1 MNVHRIALIK
11 LIFYFKNK
19 FKPKEYRK
27 MQSGVIRPLASM
39 LPRKL
44 FNQEHEAFRDTVRKF
59 YEKEVA
65 PHTEKFES
73 QRHVDRHLWN
83 QAGELGL
90 LCCTMPEEYGGSG
103 VDRLYSMIL
112 IEEQAYAMD
121 SATGFSLH
129 SDIVAN
135 YILNFGNENQK
146 LYWLPRMA
154 TGECVTA
161 IAMTE
166 PGTGSDLQ
174 AVRTTAELD
183 GDEYII
189 NGSKI
194 FITNGFLCDMVI
206 VVCKTGDSEKGSAN
220 LSLIMVEADR
230 VGFSKGKPLN
240 KVGMK
245 GQDTCE
251 LFFQDVRVPKTNL
264 LGVEGMG
271 FIMLMKELAWE
282 RMLVAI
288 ISQSGAEAAFAH
300 TVAYTKERKAFGKSI
315 SHFQNT
321 RFKLAEL
328 RTEIDFCRAYLDR
341 CMELQLDQQL
351 SIEAAAAAKYKI
363 SDMYSKVVDECLQL
377 HGGYGYM
384 LEYPIARAYLD
395 NRANRIYAG
404 TNEIM
409 KELISRG
416 L

>member
-1 MNVHRIALIK
+1 
-11 LIFYFKNK
+11 
-19 FKPKEYRK
+19 
-27 MQSGVIRPLASM
+27 MQSGAIRPLNNM
-39 LPRKL
+39 LPRNL
-44 FNQEHEAFRDTVRKF
+44 FNAEHEAFRETVRKF
-59 YEKEVA
+59 YAKDVVPNIEKYE
-65 PHTEKFES
+65 
-73 QRHVDRHLWN
+73 QQQHVDRELWN
-83 QAGELGL
+83 KAGAMGL
-90 LCCTMPEEYGGSG
+90 LCATMPEAYGGSG

-121 SATGFSLH
+121 SSTGFSLH

-135 YILNFGNENQK
+135 YINNFGSEAQK
-146 LYWLPRMA
+146 HYWLTRMA
-154 TGECVTA
+154 SGETVTA

-174 AVRTTAELD
+174 AVRTTAVLD
-183 GDEYII
+183 GDDYII

-194 FITNGFLCDMVI
+194 FITNGYLCDMAI

-220 LSLIMVEADR
+220 LSLIIVEANR
-230 VGFSKGKPLN
+230 AGFSKGKPLN
-240 KVGMK
+240 KIGMK

-251 LFFQDVRVPKTNL
+251 LFFDHVRVPKENL
-264 LGVEGMG
+264 LGMEGMG
-271 FIMLMKELAWE
+271 FMMLMKELAWE

-288 ISQSGAEAAFAH
+288 ICQAGAEAALAH
-300 TVAYTKERKAFGKSI
+300 TVQYTKERKAFGKAI
-315 SHFQNT
+315 SSFQNT

-341 CMELQLDQQL
+341 CMQLQLEESLGID
-351 SIEAAAAAKYKI
+351 AAAAAKYKI
-363 SDMYSKVVDECLQL
+363 SEMFSKVVDECLQL

-409 KELISRG
+409 KELISRS

>member
-1 MNVHRIALIK
+1 M
-11 LIFYFKNK
+11 
-19 FKPKEYRK
+19 
-27 MQSGVIRPLASM
+27 SSSVIRPIPSM

-44 FNQEHEAFRDTVRKF
+44 FNAEHEAFRDTVRRF
-59 YEKEVA
+59 YSDEVV
-65 PHTEKFES
+65 PNTEKYEE
-73 QRHVDRHLWN
+73 QQHVDRDLWN
-83 QAGELGL
+83 KAGELGL
-90 LCCTMPEEYGGSG
+90 LCATMPEEYGGSG

-112 IEEQAYAMD
+112 IEEQAYAGD

-135 YILNFGNENQK
+135 YINNFGNEEQK
-146 LYWLPRMA
+146 KTWLPKMA
-154 TGECVTA
+154 TGEVVSA

-174 AVRTTAELD
+174 GVRTTAVED
-183 GDEYII
+183 GDDYIV

-194 FITNGFLCDMVI
+194 FITNGYLCDMA
-206 VVCKTGDSEKGSAN
+206 VVVVKTGKTEKGSNN
-220 LSLIMVEADR
+220 LSLLIMDANSE
-230 VGFSKGKPLN
+230 GFTKGKPLK

-251 LFFQDVRVPKTNL
+251 LFFDNVRVPKSNL
-264 LGVEGMG
+264 LGMEGMG

-288 ISQSGAEAAFAH
+288 ICQAGAEAAFAH
-300 TVAYTKERKAFGKSI
+300 TVAYTKERKAFGKAI
-315 SHFQNT
+315 SSFQNT

-328 RTEIDFCRAYLDR
+328 RSEIDMGRAFLDR
-341 CMELQLDQQL
+341 CMELQ
-351 SIEAAAAAKYKI
+351 IEGTLGIDAAAAAKYKL
-363 SDMYSKVVDECLQL
+363 SDLFSKVVDEGVQL

-384 LEYPIARAYLD
+384 LEYPIARAYID

-409 KELISRG
+409 KELISRT

>member
-1 MNVHRIALIK
+1 MSEGA
-11 LIFYFKNK
+11 
-19 FKPKEYRK
+19 
-27 MQSGVIRPLASM
+27 IRPIANM
-39 LPRKL
+39 LPRNL
-44 FNQEHEAFRDTVRKF
+44 FNAEHDAFRDTVRRF
-59 YEKEVA
+59 YEKEVV
-65 PHTEKFES
+65 PNIEKYET
-73 QRHVDRHLWN
+73 QQHVDRDLWN
-83 QAGELGL
+83 KAGELGL
-90 LCCTMPEEYGGSG
+90 LCATMPEQYGGSG

-121 SATGFSLH
+121 SSTGFSLH

-135 YILNFGNENQK
+135 YINNFGNEEQK
-146 LYWLPRMA
+146 SHWLPKMA
-154 TGECVTA
+154 SGETVTA

-183 GDEYII
+183 GDDYII

-194 FITNGFLCDMVI
+194 FITNGYLCDMAI
-206 VVCKTGDSEKGSAN
+206 VVCKTGKEEKGSAN
-220 LSLIMVEADR
+220 LSLIIVEADR
-230 VGFSKGKPLN
+230 AGFSKGKPLK

-251 LFFQDVRVPKTNL
+251 LFFDNVRVPKENL
-264 LGVEGMG
+264 LGMQGMG
-271 FIMLMKELAWE
+271 FMMLMKELAWE

-288 ISQSGAEAAFAH
+288 ICQSGAEAALAH
-300 TVAYTKERKAFGKSI
+300 TIQYTKERKAFGKAVAS
-315 SHFQNT
+315 FQNT

-341 CMELQLDQQL
+341 CMELQLEEKLGID
-351 SIEAAAAAKYKI
+351 AAAAAKYKI
-363 SDMYSKVVDECLQL
+363 SDMFSKVVDECVQL

-384 LEYPIARAYLD
+384 LEYPIARAYID

-409 KELISRG
+409 KELISRT

>member
-1 MNVHRIALIK
+1 
-11 LIFYFKNK
+11 
-19 FKPKEYRK
+19 
-27 MQSGVIRPLASM
+27 MQSGAIRPLLNM

-44 FNQEHEAFRDTVRKF
+44 FDADHEAFRDTVRKF
-59 YEKEVA
+59 YEKEVV
-65 PHTEKFES
+65 PNIEKYE
-73 QRHVDRHLWN
+73 QQQHVDRDIWN
-83 QAGELGL
+83 KAGALGL
-90 LCCTMPEEYGGSG
+90 LCTTMPEAYGGSG

-121 SATGFSLH
+121 SSTGFSLH

-135 YILNFGNENQK
+135 YIYNFGNEQQK
-146 LYWLPRMA
+146 QFWLPKMT
-154 TGECVTA
+154 TGETVTA

-174 AVRTTAELD
+174 AVRTTAVLD
-183 GDEYII
+183 GDDYVI

-194 FITNGFLCDMVI
+194 FITNGYLCDMAI
-206 VVCKTGDSEKGSAN
+206 VVCKTGHSEKGSAN
-220 LSLIMVEADR
+220 LSLILVEADR

-240 KVGMK
+240 KIGMK

-251 LFFQDVRVPKTNL
+251 LFFDNVRVPKENL
-264 LGVEGMG
+264 LGMEGMG
-271 FIMLMKELAWE
+271 FMMLMKELAWE

-288 ISQSGAEAAFAH
+288 ICQAGAEASFAH
-300 TVAYTKERKAFGKSI
+300 TVKYTKERKAFGKAIGS
-315 SHFQNT
+315 FQNS
-321 RFKLAEL
+321 RFTLAEL

-341 CMELQLDQQL
+341 CMELQLKEELGID
-351 SIEAAAAAKYKI
+351 AAAAAKYKI
-363 SDMYSKVVDECLQL
+363 SEMFSKVVDECLQL

-384 LEYPIARAYLD
+384 LEYPIARAYID

-409 KELISRG
+409 KELISRT

>member
-1 MNVHRIALIK
+1 
-11 LIFYFKNK
+11 
-19 FKPKEYRK
+19 
-27 MQSGVIRPLASM
+27 MQSGAIRPLNNM
-39 LPRKL
+39 LPRNL
-44 FNQEHEAFRDTVRKF
+44 FNAEHEAFRETVRKF
-59 YEKEVA
+59 YAKEVV
-65 PHTEKFES
+65 PNIEKYE
-73 QRHVDRHLWN
+73 QQQHVDRELWN
-83 QAGELGL
+83 KAGAMGL
-90 LCCTMPEEYGGSG
+90 LCATMPEAYGGSG

-121 SATGFSLH
+121 SSTGFSLH

-135 YILNFGNENQK
+135 YINNFGSEAQK
-146 LYWLPRMA
+146 HYWLTRMA
-154 TGECVTA
+154 SGETVTA

-174 AVRTTAELD
+174 AVRTTAVLD
-183 GDEYII
+183 GDDYII

-194 FITNGFLCDMVI
+194 FITNGYLCDMAI

-220 LSLIMVEADR
+220 LSLIIVEADR

-240 KVGMK
+240 KIGMK

-251 LFFQDVRVPKTNL
+251 LFFDHVRVPKENL
-264 LGVEGMG
+264 LGMEGMG
-271 FIMLMKELAWE
+271 FMMLMKELAWE

-288 ISQSGAEAAFAH
+288 ICQAGTEAALAH
-300 TVAYTKERKAFGKSI
+300 TVQYTKERKAFGKTVS
-315 SHFQNT
+315 SFQNT

-341 CMELQLDQQL
+341 CMQLQLEESLGID
-351 SIEAAAAAKYKI
+351 AAAAAKYKI
-363 SDMYSKVVDECLQL
+363 SEMFSKVVDECLQL

-384 LEYPIARAYLD
+384 MEYPIARAYID

-409 KELISRG
+409 KELISRS

>member
-1 MNVHRIALIK
+1 MSEGA
-11 LIFYFKNK
+11 
-19 FKPKEYRK
+19 
-27 MQSGVIRPLASM
+27 IRPIANM
-39 LPRKL
+39 LPRNL
-44 FNQEHEAFRDTVRKF
+44 FNAEHDAFRDTVRRF
-59 YEKEVA
+59 YEKEVV
-65 PHTEKFES
+65 PNIEKYET
-73 QRHVDRHLWN
+73 QQHVDRDLWN
-83 QAGELGL
+83 KAGELGL
-90 LCCTMPEEYGGSG
+90 LCATMPEQYGGSG

-121 SATGFSLH
+121 SSTGFSLH

-135 YILNFGNENQK
+135 YINNFGNEEQK
-146 LYWLPRMA
+146 SHWLPKMA
-154 TGECVTA
+154 SGETVTA

-183 GDEYII
+183 GDDYII

-194 FITNGFLCDMVI
+194 FITNGYLCDMAI
-206 VVCKTGDSEKGSAN
+206 VVCKTGKEEKGSAN
-220 LSLIMVEADR
+220 LSLIIVEADR
-230 VGFSKGKPLN
+230 AGFSKGKPLK

-251 LFFQDVRVPKTNL
+251 LFFDNVRVPKENL
-264 LGVEGMG
+264 LGMQGMG
-271 FIMLMKELAWE
+271 FMMLMKELAWE

-288 ISQSGAEAAFAH
+288 ICQAGAEAALAH
-300 TVAYTKERKAFGKSI
+300 TIQYTKERKAFGKTVAS
-315 SHFQNT
+315 FQNT

-341 CMELQLDQQL
+341 CMELQLAEKLGID
-351 SIEAAAAAKYKI
+351 AAAAAKYKI
-363 SDMYSKVVDECLQL
+363 SDMFSKVVDECVQL

-384 LEYPIARAYLD
+384 LEYPIARAYID

-409 KELISRG
+409 KELISRT

>member
-1 MNVHRIALIK
+1 
-11 LIFYFKNK
+11 
-19 FKPKEYRK
+19 
-27 MQSGVIRPLASM
+27 MQSGAIRPLNNM
-39 LPRKL
+39 LPRNL
-44 FNQEHEAFRDTVRKF
+44 FNAEHEAFRETVRKF
-59 YEKEVA
+59 YAKEVV
-65 PHTEKFES
+65 PNIEKYE
-73 QRHVDRHLWN
+73 QQQHVDRELWN
-83 QAGELGL
+83 KAGAMGL
-90 LCCTMPEEYGGSG
+90 LCATMPEAYGGSG

-112 IEEQAYAMD
+112 IEEQAYATD
-121 SATGFSLH
+121 SSTGFSLH

-135 YILNFGNENQK
+135 YINNFGSEAQK
-146 LYWLPRMA
+146 HYWLTRMA
-154 TGECVTA
+154 SGETVTA

-174 AVRTTAELD
+174 AVRTTAVLD
-183 GDEYII
+183 GDDYII

-194 FITNGFLCDMVI
+194 FITNGYLCDMAI

-220 LSLIMVEADR
+220 LSLIIVEANR
-230 VGFSKGKPLN
+230 AGFSKGKPLN
-240 KVGMK
+240 KIGMK

-251 LFFQDVRVPKTNL
+251 LFFDHVRVPKENL
-264 LGVEGMG
+264 LGMEGMG
-271 FIMLMKELAWE
+271 FMMLMKELAWE

-288 ISQSGAEAAFAH
+288 ICQAGAEAALAH
-300 TVAYTKERKAFGKSI
+300 TVQYTKERKAFGKAI
-315 SHFQNT
+315 SSFQNT

-341 CMELQLDQQL
+341 CMQLQLEESLGID
-351 SIEAAAAAKYKI
+351 AAAAAKYKI
-363 SDMYSKVVDECLQL
+363 SEMFSKVVDECLQL

-409 KELISRG
+409 KELISRS

>member
-1 MNVHRIALIK
+1 
-11 LIFYFKNK
+11 
-19 FKPKEYRK
+19 
-27 MQSGVIRPLASM
+27 MQSGAIRPLNNM
-39 LPRKL
+39 LPRNL
-44 FNQEHEAFRDTVRKF
+44 FNTEHEAFRETVRKF
-59 YEKEVA
+59 YAKEVV
-65 PHTEKFES
+65 PNIEKYE
-73 QRHVDRHLWN
+73 QQQHVDRELWN
-83 QAGELGL
+83 KAGAMGL
-90 LCCTMPEEYGGSG
+90 LCATMPEAYGGSG

-121 SATGFSLH
+121 SSTGFSLH

-135 YILNFGNENQK
+135 YINNFGSEAQK
-146 LYWLPRMA
+146 HYWLTRMA
-154 TGECVTA
+154 SGETVTA

-174 AVRTTAELD
+174 AVRTTAVLD
-183 GDEYII
+183 GDDYII

-194 FITNGFLCDMVI
+194 FITNGYLCDMAI
-206 VVCKTGDSEKGSAN
+206 VVCKTGNNEKGSAN
-220 LSLIMVEADR
+220 LSLIIVEADR
-230 VGFSKGKPLN
+230 AGFSKGKPLN
-240 KVGMK
+240 KIGMK

-251 LFFQDVRVPKTNL
+251 LFFDHVRVPKENL
-264 LGVEGMG
+264 LGMEGIG
-271 FIMLMKELAWE
+271 FMMLMKELAWE

-288 ISQSGAEAAFAH
+288 ICQAGAEAALAH
-300 TVAYTKERKAFGKSI
+300 TVQYTKERKAFGKTI
-315 SHFQNT
+315 SSFQNT

-341 CMELQLDQQL
+341 CMQLQLEESLGID
-351 SIEAAAAAKYKI
+351 AAAAAKYKI
-363 SDMYSKVVDECLQL
+363 SEMFSKVVDECLQL

-409 KELISRG
+409 KELISRS

>member
-1 MNVHRIALIK
+1 
-11 LIFYFKNK
+11 
-19 FKPKEYRK
+19 
-27 MQSGVIRPLASM
+27 MQSGAIRPLNNM
-39 LPRKL
+39 LPRNL
-44 FNQEHEAFRDTVRKF
+44 FNTEHEAFRETVRKF
-59 YEKEVA
+59 YAKEVV
-65 PHTEKFES
+65 PNIEKYE
-73 QRHVDRHLWN
+73 QQQHVDRELWN
-83 QAGELGL
+83 KAGAMGL
-90 LCCTMPEEYGGSG
+90 LCATMPEAYGGSD

-121 SATGFSLH
+121 SSTGFSLH

-135 YILNFGNENQK
+135 YINNFGNEAQK
-146 LYWLPRMA
+146 HYWLTRMA
-154 TGECVTA
+154 SGETVTA

-174 AVRTTAELD
+174 AVRTTAVLD
-183 GDEYII
+183 GDDYII

-194 FITNGFLCDMVI
+194 FITNGYLCDMAV
-206 VVCKTGDSEKGSAN
+206 VVCKTGDTDKGSAN
-220 LSLIMVEADR
+220 LSLIIVEANR
-230 VGFSKGKPLN
+230 AGFSKGKPLN
-240 KVGMK
+240 KIGMK

-251 LFFQDVRVPKTNL
+251 LFFDHVRVPKENL
-264 LGVEGMG
+264 LGMEGMG
-271 FIMLMKELAWE
+271 FMMLMKELAWE

-288 ISQSGAEAAFAH
+288 ICQAGAEAALAH
-300 TVAYTKERKAFGKSI
+300 TVQYTKERKAFGKAI
-315 SHFQNT
+315 SSFQNT

-341 CMELQLDQQL
+341 CMQLQLEESLGID
-351 SIEAAAAAKYKI
+351 AAAAAKYKI
-363 SDMYSKVVDECLQL
+363 SEMFSKVVDECLQL

-409 KELISRG
+409 KELISRS

>member
-1 MNVHRIALIK
+1 
-11 LIFYFKNK
+11 
-19 FKPKEYRK
+19 
-27 MQSGVIRPLASM
+27 MQSGAIRPLNNM
-39 LPRKL
+39 LTRNL
-44 FNQEHEAFRDTVRKF
+44 FNAEHEAFRETVRKF
-59 YEKEVA
+59 YAKEVV
-65 PHTEKFES
+65 PNIEKYE
-73 QRHVDRHLWN
+73 QQQHVDRELWN
-83 QAGELGL
+83 KAGAMGL
-90 LCCTMPEEYGGSG
+90 LCATMPEAYGGSG

-121 SATGFSLH
+121 SSTGFSLH

-135 YILNFGNENQK
+135 YINNFGSEAQK
-146 LYWLPRMA
+146 HYWLTRMA
-154 TGECVTA
+154 SGETVTA

-174 AVRTTAELD
+174 AVRTTAVLD
-183 GDEYII
+183 GDDYII

-194 FITNGFLCDMVI
+194 FITNGYLCDMAI

-220 LSLIMVEADR
+220 LSLIIVEADR
-230 VGFSKGKPLN
+230 TGFSKGKPLN
-240 KVGMK
+240 KIGMK

-251 LFFQDVRVPKTNL
+251 LFFDHVRVPKENL
-264 LGVEGMG
+264 LGMEGMG
-271 FIMLMKELAWE
+271 FMMLMKELAWE
-282 RMLVAI
+282 RMLGAI
-288 ISQSGAEAAFAH
+288 ICQAGAEAALAH
-300 TVAYTKERKAFGKSI
+300 TVQYTKERKAFGKAI
-315 SHFQNT
+315 SSFQNT

-341 CMELQLDQQL
+341 CMQLQLEESLGID
-351 SIEAAAAAKYKI
+351 AAAAAKYKI
-363 SDMYSKVVDECLQL
+363 SEMFSKVVDECLQL

-409 KELISRG
+409 KELISRS

>member
-1 MNVHRIALIK
+1 
-11 LIFYFKNK
+11 
-19 FKPKEYRK
+19 
-27 MQSGVIRPLASM
+27 MQSGAIRPLNNM
-39 LPRKL
+39 LPRNL
-44 FNQEHEAFRDTVRKF
+44 FNAEHEAFRETVRKF
-59 YEKEVA
+59 YAKEVV
-65 PHTEKFES
+65 PNIEKYE
-73 QRHVDRHLWN
+73 QQQHVDRELWN
-83 QAGELGL
+83 KAGAMGL
-90 LCCTMPEEYGGSG
+90 LCATMPEAYGGSG

-112 IEEQAYAMD
+112 IEEQAYATD
-121 SATGFSLH
+121 SSTGFSLH

-135 YILNFGNENQK
+135 YINNFGSEAQK
-146 LYWLPRMA
+146 HYWLTRMA
-154 TGECVTA
+154 SGETVTA

-174 AVRTTAELD
+174 AVRTTAVLD
-183 GDEYII
+183 GDDYII

-194 FITNGFLCDMVI
+194 FITNGYLCDMAI

-220 LSLIMVEADR
+220 LSLIIVEADR
-230 VGFSKGKPLN
+230 AGFSKGKPLN
-240 KVGMK
+240 KIGMK

-251 LFFQDVRVPKTNL
+251 LFFDHVRVPKENL
-264 LGVEGMG
+264 LGMEGMG
-271 FIMLMKELAWE
+271 FMMLMKELAWE

-288 ISQSGAEAAFAH
+288 ICQAGAEAALAH
-300 TVAYTKERKAFGKSI
+300 TVQYTKERKAFGKTVS
-315 SHFQNT
+315 SFQNT

-341 CMELQLDQQL
+341 CMQLQLEESLGID
-351 SIEAAAAAKYKI
+351 AAAAAKYKI
-363 SDMYSKVVDECLQL
+363 SEMFSKVVDECLQL

-409 KELISRG
+409 KELISRS

>member
-1 MNVHRIALIK
+1 
-11 LIFYFKNK
+11 
-19 FKPKEYRK
+19 
-27 MQSGVIRPLASM
+27 MQSAAIHPLNNM

-44 FNQEHEAFRDTVRKF
+44 FQSEHEVFRDTVRKF
-59 YEKEVA
+59 YEKEVL
-65 PHTEKFES
+65 PNTEKYE
-73 QRHVDRHLWN
+73 QQQHVDRDLWN
-83 QAGELGL
+83 KAGELGL
-90 LCCTMPEEYGGSG
+90 LCTTMPEQYGGSG

-112 IEEQAYAMD
+112 IEEQAYAGD

-135 YILNFGNENQK
+135 YIHNFGNEQQK
-146 LYWLPRMA
+146 QYWLPKMA
-154 TGECVTA
+154 TGEVVTA

-174 AVRTTAELD
+174 AVRTTAVLE
-183 GDEYII
+183 GDEYVI

-194 FITNGFLCDMVI
+194 FITNGYLCDMAI
-206 VVCKTGDSEKGSAN
+206 VVCKTGNSDKGSAN
-220 LSLIMVEADR
+220 LSLIMVEANR
-230 VGFSKGKPLN
+230 AGFSKGKPLN
-240 KVGMK
+240 KIGMK

-251 LFFQDVRVPKTNL
+251 LFFDNVRVPKENL
-264 LGVEGMG
+264 LGMEGMG

-282 RMLVAI
+282 RMIVAI
-288 ISQSGAEAAFAH
+288 ICQAGAEAAFAH
-300 TVAYTKERKAFGKSI
+300 TLQYTKERKAFGKPI
-315 SHFQNT
+315 GAFQNT
-321 RFKLAEL
+321 RFKLAEM

-341 CMELQLDQQL
+341 CMELQLEDQL
-351 SIEAAAAAKYKI
+351 SVDAAAAAKYKI
-363 SDMYSKVVDECLQL
+363 SELFSKVVDECLQL

-409 KELISRG
+409 KELISRS

>member
-1 MNVHRIALIK
+1 
-11 LIFYFKNK
+11 
-19 FKPKEYRK
+19 
-27 MQSGVIRPLASM
+27 MQSGAIRPLTNM
-39 LPRKL
+39 LPRNL
-44 FNQEHEAFRDTVRKF
+44 FNAEHEAFRETVRKF
-59 YEKEVA
+59 YAKEVV
-65 PHTEKFES
+65 PNIEKYE
-73 QRHVDRHLWN
+73 QQQHVDRELWN
-83 QAGELGL
+83 KAGAMGL
-90 LCCTMPEEYGGSG
+90 LCATMPEAYGGSG

-121 SATGFSLH
+121 SSTGFSLH

-135 YILNFGNENQK
+135 YINNFGSEAQK
-146 LYWLPRMA
+146 HYWLTRMA
-154 TGECVTA
+154 SGETVTA

-174 AVRTTAELD
+174 AVRTTAVLE
-183 GDEYII
+183 GDDYII

-194 FITNGFLCDMVI
+194 FITNGYLCDMAI

-220 LSLIMVEADR
+220 LSLIIVEADR

-240 KVGMK
+240 KIGMK
-245 GQDTCE
+245 GQGTCE
-251 LFFQDVRVPKTNL
+251 LFFDHVRVPKENL
-264 LGVEGMG
+264 LGLEGMG
-271 FIMLMKELAWE
+271 FMMLMKELAWE

-288 ISQSGAEAAFAH
+288 ICQAGAEAALAH
-300 TVAYTKERKAFGKSI
+300 TVQYTKERKAFGKSI
-315 SHFQNT
+315 SSFQNT

-341 CMELQLDQQL
+341 CMQLQLEDNL
-351 SIEAAAAAKYKI
+351 GVDAAAAAKYKI
-363 SDMYSKVVDECLQL
+363 SEMFSKVVDECLQL

-409 KELISRG
+409 KELISRS